1 MAARRS
7 SLDAP
12 VLIGVGAAFDMI
24 AGNVKRAPLML
35 RQTGFE
41 WVYRLSQEPKR
52 LARRYLHSNSKFL
65 MLLIRERLRLRA
77 QQIEI

>member
-1 MAARRS
+1 
-7 SLDAP
+7 
-12 VLIGVGAAFDMI
+12 
-24 AGNVKRAPLML
+24 ML

-77 QQIEI
+77 EQIEI

>member
-1 MAARRS
+1 
-7 SLDAP
+7 
-12 VLIGVGAAFDMI
+12 
-24 AGNVKRAPLML
+24 ML

-52 LARRYLHSNSKFL
+52 LTRRYLHSNSKFL

-77 QQIEI
+77 EQIEI